1 MISKFLLK
9 KKDEFKDYC
18 KATDNVLQV
27 DISVIIL
34 NDLYWPLSKQTEL
47 KLAKELIPA
56 VNVFEEYYK
65 KENDKKKLTW
75 LYNHGNC
82 LVNYTFPDEKRRKKR
97 VELSISCIQACILL
111 LFNEKN
117 NFQFEEIREA
127 LGVTV
132 EMLKYSISP
141 LMSSKQRLLALKG
154 AKKEKEEPKE
164 EKKRRRRK
172 RRRR

>member
-1 MISKFLLK
+1 
-9 KKDEFKDYC
+9 
-18 KATDNVLQV
+18 
-27 DISVIIL
+27 
-34 NDLYWPLSKQTEL
+34 
-47 KLAKELIPA
+47 
-56 VNVFEEYYK
+56 
-65 KENDKKKLTW
+65 
-75 LYNHGNC
+75 
-82 LVNYTFPDEKRRKKR
+82 

-154 AKKEKEEPKE
+154 AKK
-164 EKKRRRRK
+164 RK
-172 RRRR
+172 RRT